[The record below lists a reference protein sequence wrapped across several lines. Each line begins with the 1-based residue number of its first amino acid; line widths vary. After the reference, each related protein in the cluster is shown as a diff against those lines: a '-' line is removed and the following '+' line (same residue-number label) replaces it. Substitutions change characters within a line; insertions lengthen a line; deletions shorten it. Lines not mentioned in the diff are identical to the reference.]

1 MGVLTS
7 QKLTVYYERFKNID
21 VTFTREIIQVTGL
34 LTQQVHLKCVSDFWP
49 CVIYSSS
56 FTGAKIVINTK
67 FGIMQKLQ
75 QANNYV
81 SLRYCF
87 KNAETGNPVTF
98 FVAAR
103 TMGEAP

>member
-7 QKLTVYYERFKNID
+7 QKITVFYERFKSIE
-21 VTFTREIIQVTGL
+21 VTFTKEIIQVTGL

-56 FTGAKIVINTK
+56 FQGAKIVANVK
-67 FGIMQKLQ
+67 SGLQGKLQ

-81 SLRYCF
+81 SLR
-87 KNAETGNPVTF
+87 
-98 FVAAR
+98 
-103 TMGEAP
+103 